1 MMHNLSDDVH
11 RAHKHPAPLHPP
23 TRFLLRHFA
32 DVPRGYMPSPY
43 EHPAG
48 SPQMMSVQFPLDG
61 LCCQTFKKL
70 PLFRFILK
78 KRSAYTKFKIITP
91 ETNAKMETIF
101 CLFTDSPNKNMPR
114 SAVRMMVSAD
124 HTAYTIPI
132 SKYLIADEMKKFVKM
147 KRINAVRVG
156 SNTLK
161 PFDIF
166 THIWANI
173 ANMIPKL
180 KDAYPI
186 IRLPPDL
193 FV

>member
-1 MMHNLSDDVH
+1 
-11 RAHKHPAPLHPP
+11 
-23 TRFLLRHFA
+23 
-32 DVPRGYMPSPY
+32 MPSPY

-78 KRSAYTKFKIITP
+78 KRSAYTRFKIITP
-91 ETNAKMETIF
+91 ETNAKMETTF
-101 CLFTDSPNKNMPR
+101 CLFTDSPNKKMPR
-114 SAVRMMVSAD
+114 SAVRMIVSAD

-156 SNTLK
+156 NNTLK
-161 PFDIF
+161 HFDSYRHF
-166 THIWANI
+166 WANI
-173 ANMIPKL
+173 ANLMPQL
-180 KDAYPI
+180 KDAFHSI
-186 IRLPPDL
+186 SLPPDIC
-193 FV
+193 V

>member
-1 MMHNLSDDVH
+1 
-11 RAHKHPAPLHPP
+11 
-23 TRFLLRHFA
+23 T
-32 DVPRGYMPSPY
+32 
-43 EHPAG
+43 
-48 SPQMMSVQFPLDG
+48 
-61 LCCQTFKKL
+61 
-70 PLFRFILK
+70 
-78 KRSAYTKFKIITP
+78 
-91 ETNAKMETIF
+91 F

-173 ANMIPKL
+173 ANMIPKRSEEHTFEL
-180 KDAYPI
+180 QSRFDLVC
-186 IRLPPDL
+186 RLL
-193 FV
+193 LEKKKNKNK